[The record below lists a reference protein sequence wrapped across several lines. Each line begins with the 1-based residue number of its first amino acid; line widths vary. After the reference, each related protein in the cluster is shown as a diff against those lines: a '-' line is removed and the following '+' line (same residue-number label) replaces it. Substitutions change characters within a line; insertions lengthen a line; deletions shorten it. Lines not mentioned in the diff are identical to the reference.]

1 LSKKRKGSFFK
12 KNIKES
18 KKKRKERHLQNK
30 KEGRIKPPK
39 YVKIEKQQ
47 EVQYE
52 EEHVELESVTI
63 EEVYSSKKISKKKHV
78 REEQTPFKHFKNTT
92 FLLDANAIV
101 HREKYRDNISQL
113 LKGPGNKIIV
123 SGTVLDEIRKVER
136 KQTKDSVISEL
147 KNLFGNERVERRD
160 ITDQMKKKGDELEK
174 KYKDLELHSPD
185 SHILAQA
192 IELKAVI
199 ITNDYELKES
209 CKKEGVT
216 CLDQKEHVIK
226 KEKPKKDKR
235 KKIEKKYTIDGEVI
249 EREDD

>member
-1 LSKKRKGSFFK
+1 MSKKRKGSFFK

-39 YVKIEKQQ
+39 HVKIEKQQ
-47 EVQYE
+47 EIQD
-52 EEHVELESVTI
+52 
-63 EEVYSSKKISKKKHV
+63 EVKIKEPKKKDV

>member
-1 LSKKRKGSFFK
+1 MSKKRKGSFFK

-39 YVKIEKQQ
+39 HVKIEKQQ
-47 EVQYE
+47 EIQ
-52 EEHVELESVTI
+52 VEIKEP
-63 EEVYSSKKISKKKHV
+63 KKEYVK
-78 REEQTPFKHFKNTT
+78 EEQTPFKHFKNTT

-101 HREKYRDNISQL
+101 HREKHRDNISQL

-147 KNLFGNERVERRD
+147 ENLFGDERVERRD
-160 ITDQMKKKGDELEK
+160 FTDQMKKKGDELEE

-192 IELKAVI
+192 IELKAII

-216 CLDQKEHVIK
+216 CLDQKEIVIK
-226 KEKPKKDKR
+226 KEKPKKNKR
-235 KKIEKKYTIDGEVI
+235 EKIEKKYTLDEVI
-249 EREDD
+249 ETGK